1 MNYRISMLLLQ
12 AMRRQI
18 TSAVEAYEKAAKTP
32 FDIPVVLQPLL
43 SRDEFLGLLRARI
56 NKGYM
61 PSATGDVQYNSKPEY
76 IRSLSTETIAED
88 ARVFFAHGCS
98 GYFATESW
106 AHAHQT
112 RDIWCYLRAGNV
124 AFITNLTTDATYV
137 ALANEDLGVVV
148 TWTDQLVAVDR
159 VALDNEIDIYC

>member
-1 MNYRISMLLLQ
+1 MSYRISPMSPNV
-12 AMRRQI
+12 MRGEI
-18 TSAVEAYEKAAKTP
+18 TTAVAAYTQAAKTP

-112 RDIWCYLRAGNV
+112 RDIWCYLRVGNV

-137 ALANEDLGVVV
+137 AMANEDLGVVV
-148 TWTDQLVAVDR
+148 TWTDQLLAVDR
-159 VALDNEIDIYC
+159 VVLDNEIDIYC